1 MEDRDVKA
9 YGRMILTRIAT
20 RLTAVVASTAP
31 DEPPDWWIAHIDA
44 SQITQSVEPMPVID
58 HKGEEERTILIDM
71 QDRYLTGAFPLASD
85 SLEHIEKVREWGL
98 ERQERMERNRMTVAK
113 AKFLRLIRW
122 RAFYAEV
129 LLGECSR

>member
-1 MEDRDVKA
+1 MEDRDV
-9 YGRMILTRIAT
+9 ILTRIAT

-31 DEPPDWWIAHIDA
+31 DEPPDWWITHIDTI
-44 SQITQSVEPMPVID
+44 QITAGVHED
-58 HKGEEERTILIDM
+58 
-71 QDRYLTGAFPLASD
+71 
-85 SLEHIEKVREWGL
+85 
-98 ERQERMERNRMTVAK
+98 RMTVAK